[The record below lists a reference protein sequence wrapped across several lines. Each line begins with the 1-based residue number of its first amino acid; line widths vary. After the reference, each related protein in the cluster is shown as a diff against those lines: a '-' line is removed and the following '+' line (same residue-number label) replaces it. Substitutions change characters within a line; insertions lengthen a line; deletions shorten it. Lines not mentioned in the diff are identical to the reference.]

1 MIRIILV
8 IIFLVFTIF
17 AFIGLIPP
25 LIALF
30 TIPLTT
36 GETYGP
42 LGISNPPLAMLIVWG
57 AVCSVLLLITIKL
70 FRS

>member
-1 MIRIILV
+1 MIRTILAIIS
-8 IIFLVFTIF
+8 LVFTII

-30 TIPLTT
+30 TIPLTP

-57 AVCSVLLLITIKL
+57 AVCLILLFITIKL
-70 FRS
+70 FKG

>member
-1 MIRIILV
+1 MIRIILG

-25 LIALF
+25 LLMLF
-30 TIPLTT
+30 TMSPIP

-42 LGISNPPLAMLIVWG
+42 LGISNPPLAMSLVWG
-57 AVCSVLLLITIKL
+57 TICLILLIITIKL
-70 FRS
+70 FKR